1 MAVLNVLHFSL
12 GPFGGEHVQS
22 LYYRFMFTLY
32 YADIKTVD
40 KLPTR
45 ETAIL
50 VTNLVFENGAIFSK
64 YLECL

>member
-12 GPFGGEHVQS
+12 KTFGGE
-22 LYYRFMFTLY
+22 RTGFMFMLY

-64 YLECL
+64 YLECPFNFV